1 MKSYRMVTAVALAA
15 GSLGLTAATAT
26 ADPQSPNPAQFCTSS
41 NNADGYL
48 GSHGGCASSV
58 ASIGMDALM
67 EGAFPSRAAA
77 IANCKGIEEMVGGFP
92 YYFYGRQGDER
103 YLATNYASCVG
114 ILYQLHTGQLQ
125 PGPA

>member
-1 MKSYRMVTAVALAA
+1 MAAALAIAA
-15 GSLGLTAATAT
+15 GTVGMTATTAA
-26 ADPQSPNPAQFCTSS
+26 ADPAAPNAAQLCKMS

-48 GSHGGCASSV
+48 GSHGGCVSSV

-67 EGAFPSRAAA
+67 EGAFPTRAAA

-92 YYFYGRQGDER
+92 YYFYGREGDSR

>member
-1 MKSYRMVTAVALAA
+1 MKITRMVAALGVAA
-15 GSLGLTAATAT
+15 GALGASATTAA
-26 ADPQSPNPAQFCTSS
+26 ADAHSPNPAQFCRTT

-48 GSHGGCASSV
+48 GSHGGCVSSV
-58 ASIGMDALM
+58 ASIGADALM

-92 YYFYGRQGDER
+92 YYFYGRVGDDR
-103 YLATNYASCVG
+103 YLATNYASCVS
-114 ILYQLHTGQLQ
+114 ILHQFHTGQLQ